1 MTQFTV
7 LYRKNPTFVPLRW
20 ERPASD
26 LLQSVKEL
34 IRTGE
39 LVYLATVEAN
49 TPDEA
54 FTRMQGENW
63 SPNGEARPLI
73 LGKGLRHTSMSVGDA
88 LVDEAT
94 GTYYLCHLAGWD
106 VVQDTDRAV

>member
-7 LYRKNPTFVPLRW
+7 LYRKNPTFVPLKW

-26 LLQSVKEL
+26 LLQSV
-34 IRTGE
+34 

-73 LGKGLRHTSMSVGDA
+73 LGKGLQHTSMSVGDA
-88 LVDEAT
+88 LVDGAT
-94 GTYYLCHLAGWD
+94 GTYYLCHLAGWN